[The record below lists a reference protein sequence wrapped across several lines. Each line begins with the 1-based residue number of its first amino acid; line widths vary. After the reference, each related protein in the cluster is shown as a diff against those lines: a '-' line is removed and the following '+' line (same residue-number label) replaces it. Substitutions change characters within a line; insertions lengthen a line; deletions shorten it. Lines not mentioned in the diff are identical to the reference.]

1 MALIFNEGRLR
12 WDRLEALLSSAAG
25 TSDYDLLAAVEQ
37 IADYLLSPTGEPILA
52 ALTDEIVET
61 LDVLGADSA
70 AYAYAL
76 AAQVAIGT
84 PVGDVFSGVA
94 AAAGVGAGAAGGS
107 AADSAAGPIPPGG
120 TRPAHPLPESVSR
133 ALRLV
138 ELVQRSAQRSPAEE
152 LPRLGSLLVAI
163 LAQRRAQR
171 QLAEVTLQLAERA
184 AMRAIRWIFDGAD
197 RPAADRRGGGTR
209 S

>member
-1 MALIFNEGRLR
+1 MALIFNDGRLR

-25 TSDYDLLAAVEQ
+25 TSDYDLLDAVEQ
-37 IADYLLSPTGEPILA
+37 IADYLLSPAGEPLLA
-52 ALTDEIVET
+52 ALTDEIVHT

-76 AAQVAIGT
+76 AARVARGT
-84 PVGDVFSGVA
+84 PVADVLAGVA
-94 AAAGVGAGAAGGS
+94 AAAGGAAANGAGGEGAAGPY
-107 AADSAAGPIPPGG
+107 APGG
-120 TRPAHPLPESVSR
+120 AQPLPESVAR

-152 LPRLGSLLVAI
+152 LPRLGSLLIAI
-163 LAQRRAQR
+163 LAQRKAQR

-184 AMRAIRWIFDGAD
+184 AMRTLRWFFDGAE
-197 RPAADRRGGGTR
+197 RPAPDRRGEGKG

>member
-1 MALIFNEGRLR
+1 MALIFNDGRLR

-37 IADYLLSPTGEPILA
+37 IADYLLSPAGEPLLA
-52 ALTDEIVET
+52 ALTDEIVQT

-70 AYAYAL
+70 AYAYSL
-76 AAQVAIGT
+76 AARLASGT
-84 PVGDVFSGVA
+84 PVADVVSGVA
-94 AAAGVGAGAAGGS
+94 SAAGVAAATGAAGVGA
-107 AADSAAGPIPPGG
+107 AGPAAPGA
-120 TRPAHPLPESVSR
+120 TLTAQPLPDSVAR

-138 ELVQRSAQRSPAEE
+138 ELVQRSAQRSPADE

-163 LAQRRAQR
+163 LAQRKAQR
-171 QLAEVTLQLAERA
+171 QLAEVTLLLAERA
-184 AMRAIRWIFDGAD
+184 AMRAIRWFFDGPE
-197 RPAADRRGGGTR
+197 RAAPRGER